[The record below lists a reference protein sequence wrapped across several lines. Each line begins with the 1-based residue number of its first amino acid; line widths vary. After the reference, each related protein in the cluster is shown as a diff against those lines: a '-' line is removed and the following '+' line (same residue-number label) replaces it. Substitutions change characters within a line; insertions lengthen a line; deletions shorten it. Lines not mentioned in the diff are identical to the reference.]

1 MNDGGIMKFDLSN
14 ILNISA
20 RICGAVLIVC
30 IFLLFFPVNWLPF
43 AITLFREQY
52 GLWIFIVLVISAALL
67 LSYIIKWII
76 DKLKKTF
83 EKKQMWAT
91 YKYILKNLS
100 DAEKEFLK
108 AQYKKRETA
117 IIMDLSNPMIKHME
131 TLKVLS
137 LSSGT
142 IMSRAPLFP
151 GFIQPWVFELIDKNP
166 KYIETEDK
174 SDDR

>member
-14 ILNISA
+14 ILNVSA
-20 RICGAVLIVC
+20 RICGAIFIACV
-30 IFLLFFPVNWLPF
+30 FLLFFPAGWLPF
-43 AITLFREQY
+43 AMAPFREQY
-52 GLWIFIVLVISAALL
+52 GLWIFIALVISSALW
-67 LSYIIKWII
+67 LSYIIQWVIN
-76 DKLKKTF
+76 KLKKTF

-108 AQYKKRETA
+108 AQYEKRETA

-131 TLKVLS
+131 TLKILS
-137 LSSGT
+137 LPVGT
-142 IMSRAPLFP
+142 NMGGGSHFP

-166 KYIETEDK
+166 KYIETEDNP
-174 SDDR
+174 DDR